1 MHFDGSN
8 GRPVILCGP
17 FGISRT
23 VNLNCA
29 TNSPIKIEE
38 YKVNDIEAI
47 VNYYYVKPKII
58 KLIKEY
64 LLSFSCKT

>member
-1 MHFDGSN
+1 MHFDGSK

-17 FGISRT
+17 FGINRT

-29 TNSPIKIEE
+29 TNSPIKKEE

-47 VNYYYVKPKII
+47 VNY
-58 KLIKEY
+58 
-64 LLSFSCKT
+64 